1 MGIDIFKNKDIPL
14 YMVDIPYGLNKT
26 HREYFTRIPWGE
38 YKRIRFAERV
48 GSLDTHELKFKIF
61 KDYTIRNPGWEDF
74 QIDDLPAGV
83 METVSD
89 LIMYISDSGI
99 IPDSDGNIDIPGF
112 STRLNMYRAISSAN
126 VEYQMYTMICVVF
139 RAYTFEMLDKL
150 PFDRIASLFAS
161 AERYLLENGLI
172 KSPLEVYDPT
182 KQDSE
187 SEPAVKTNVKS
198 DSEEGS
204 MLKEL
209 IRQQKKI
216 EEMEAIKPT
225 SPAPSPKSQK
235 VTEEEIMNTFKKTLS
250 PDLYIPPKDEVTVA
264 NGVQMRVPG
273 IKINKQN
280 KTGGFEESDFSGPLM
295 TDDEALA
302 KQMEMGLMP
311 AGYEII
317 LARRAQE
324 EKLKKAQEPKIPFG
338 KKHFK
343 RK

>member
-1 MGIDIFKNKDIPL
+1 
-14 YMVDIPYGLNKT
+14 
-26 HREYFTRIPWGE
+26 
-38 YKRIRFAERV
+38 
-48 GSLDTHELKFKIF
+48 
-61 KDYTIRNPGWEDF
+61 
-74 QIDDLPAGV
+74 
-83 METVSD
+83 
-89 LIMYISDSGI
+89 
-99 IPDSDGNIDIPGF
+99 
-112 STRLNMYRAISSAN
+112 
-126 VEYQMYTMICVVF
+126 
-139 RAYTFEMLDKL
+139 
-150 PFDRIASLFAS
+150 
-161 AERYLLENGLI
+161 
-172 KSPLEVYDPT
+172 
-182 KQDSE
+182 
-187 SEPAVKTNVKS
+187 
-198 DSEEGS
+198 
-204 MLKEL
+204 
-209 IRQQKKI
+209 
-216 EEMEAIKPT
+216 
-225 SPAPSPKSQK
+225 
-235 VTEEEIMNTFKKTLS
+235 MNTFKKTLS